1 MRKRNAK
8 EAANQVNKMKED
20 AKKQVQQ
27 TRKRL
32 RKKLDQIRKKARRR
46 NRLLQQQLQK
56 IRGSMAIE
64 LLNANKYGDMMICK
78 NTRVDKQKMQKY
90 CDLNFLDNYA
100 KNQDCKNPDDFC
112 YVCCE
117 NEFGN
122 MFIDQRDKCYD
133 MCDTLAKNDLNNGEW
148 VWIDETADSKKK
160 D

>member
-1 MRKRNAK
+1 
-8 EAANQVNKMKED
+8 
-20 AKKQVQQ
+20 
-27 TRKRL
+27 
-32 RKKLDQIRKKARRR
+32 
-46 NRLLQQQLQK
+46 
-56 IRGSMAIE
+56 MAIE

-122 MFIDQRDKCYD
+122 MFLRKREKCYD
-133 MCDTLAKNDLNNGEW
+133 MCDE
-148 VWIDETADSKKK
+148 SKKGRTK
-160 D
+160 KGTTKITDGKWIWHKNIPKTKNKAILN